1 MALGHGVLGRSR
13 ADLRP
18 MHLLRIPD
26 LFDHADFT
34 FEPKL
39 DGFRALAPS
48 SGIAA
53 RSSPATGTCS
63 GGGRNSARNWRMR
76 CGAEPRCSTARSAAR
91 TLTGGPTSYLLFR
104 RERPY
109 FYAFDL
115 LMLNGRDLPGLP
127 LIERKR
133 PLNGIMPAGNG
144 RVLLLDSMV
153 DRHELFDAGHVG
165 VRRSAPKRA
174 TLALV

>member
-1 MALGHGVLGRSR
+1 
-13 ADLRP
+13 
-18 MHLLRIPD
+18 
-26 LFDHADFT
+26 
-34 FEPKL
+34 
-39 DGFRALAPS
+39 
-48 SGIAA
+48 
-53 RSSPATGTCS
+53 
-63 GGGRNSARNWRMR
+63 
-76 CGAEPRCSTARSAAR
+76 
-91 TLTGGPTSYLLFR
+91 
-104 RERPY
+104 
-109 FYAFDL
+109 
-115 LMLNGRDLPGLP
+115 MLNGRDLPGLP